1 MLKIKRSFVYI
12 ALLLLGSSII
22 YSCVSQHK
30 KAASKEK
37 PLWIPMPHSEIKQSK
52 DSLPSKFV
60 LYKLNEDELR
70 KRLVHDSVQLK
81 SVIDFPLPDSSFRK
95 FSVIEVQV
103 MSPALAAKYPAFK
116 TYEGIE
122 LANPANRI
130 RMDLN
135 DKNFHG
141 YFMTDQGEFF
151 IAPVDGP
158 DKNLYMV
165 FKKENAPFQKLPFEN
180 MQR

>member
-1 MLKIKRSFVYI
+1 MLKTKRRLACSY
-12 ALLLLGSSII
+12 LLLLCISICF
-22 YSCVSQHK
+22 SCATQHRK
-30 KAASKEK
+30 DTSKEK
-37 PLWIPMPHSEIKQSK
+37 PLWIPMSHSELKQSK

-60 LYKLNEDELR
+60 LFKLNEDELR
-70 KRLVHDSVQLK
+70 KRLVLDSTKLK
-81 SVIDFPLPDSSFRK
+81 SIIDFPKPDSSFSK

-122 LANPANRI
+122 LSNPANRI

-141 YFMTDQGEFF
+141 YFMTEQGEYF

-180 MQR
+180 MHR

>member
-1 MLKIKRSFVYI
+1 M
-12 ALLLLGSSII
+12 
-22 YSCVSQHK
+22 
-30 KAASKEK
+30 
-37 PLWIPMPHSEIKQSK
+37 
-52 DSLPSKFV
+52 
-60 LYKLNEDELR
+60 
-70 KRLVHDSVQLK
+70 
-81 SVIDFPLPDSSFRK
+81 
-95 FSVIEVQV
+95 
-103 MSPALAAKYPAFK
+103 AAKYPAFK

-180 MQR
+180 MQRWKFSNFILYICVINKPNFYSAYELFIPF

>member
-1 MLKIKRSFVYI
+1 MFKTKLRFVHLSI
-12 ALLLLGSSII
+12 LLFCIFI
-22 YSCVSQHK
+22 FNSCVIQHRK
-30 KAASKEK
+30 DTSKEK
-37 PLWIPMPHSEIKQSK
+37 PLWIPMPHSELKQSK
-52 DSLPSKFV
+52 DSLPSKF
-60 LYKLNEDELR
+60 LLFKLNEDELR
-70 KRLVHDSVQLK
+70 KRLVHDSSQLK
-81 SVIDFPLPDSSFRK
+81 SIIDFPLPDSSFSK

-122 LANPANRI
+122 VSNPANRI

-158 DKNLYMV
+158 DKNLYIV

-180 MQR
+180 MRR